1 MKTTTF
7 LASAFQFDSE
17 EINSKLDVWILGKL
31 QILTAT
37 GKIIKG
43 GNPLKR
49 YFISDFV
56 TRQRKNKVYVMS
68 NEISLKNIENLWRD
82 EN

>member
-17 EINSKLDVWILGKL
+17 EINSKLNVWILGKL

-56 TRQRKNKVYVMS
+56 TRQRKNKVYVM
-68 NEISLKNIENLWRD
+68 
-82 EN
+82 